1 MWLDRSFEKNESS
14 TRAGHIGEAWMVHGG
29 GFYHVEKLMMG
40 PTKVPRNLHWFKWEA
55 YWTWMSGI
63 VLVGLVYYA
72 GNGTYLLD
80 ETISDINFYQGLGIA
95 LGSVFVSWFFY
106 DQLWESNLTKNS
118 PRIGHLLTVV
128 WFVGVTYFLCHTLS
142 GRAAYIHVG
151 AMLGTWMVGNVLM
164 RIIPRQVKMVEA
176 SKKGEPV
183 NQEWGK
189 NAKNRSTH
197 NTYFTL
203 PVIFIMV
210 SNHFP
215 STYGHENNWLVL
227 IMITLAGACIREY
240 FVTRLSKPWTA
251 FQILLFGI
259 ALIIGTISYTKTS
272 DEDDSFEPVAHE
284 HRHEHVSTAPKVEP
298 AKPSISERQKIT
310 DSKNE
315 QDSMS
320 QIPVAA
326 IAESKV
332 HNLKGVVTFE
342 GDIPKGKKLQ
352 LPKACSKQHKGQ
364 VFSNEVIVNNGKL
377 KNVLVRI
384 TKGLEG
390 KKYDSTIP
398 EAAVEVDQKGCLYVP
413 RVTGVRVGQEVVFIN
428 SDPIFHNVKSVTKNN
443 KRFNFGMPKKG
454 QRNSLVFKKPEIFL
468 KTKCSVH
475 PWMGAYLA
483 IVEHPFFSVSSEN
496 GAFEIKNLPSG
507 KYTVE
512 FWHEVFGTITKE
524 IDLTK
529 DEVSSMN
536 VTFKNEG

>member
-1 MWLDRSFEKNESS
+1 
-14 TRAGHIGEAWMVHGG
+14 
-29 GFYHVEKLMMG
+29 
-40 PTKVPRNLHWFKWEA
+40 
-55 YWTWMSGI
+55 MSGI

-106 DQLWESNLTKNS
+106 DQLWESNLTKSS

-128 WFVGVTYFLCHTLS
+128 WFVGVTYFLCQTLS

-240 FVTRLSKPWTA
+240 FVTRLSKPWSA

-272 DEDDSFEPVAHE
+272 DEDDTFEPVVHE
-284 HRHEHVSTAPKVEP
+284 HSHEHASTALKVETN
-298 AKPSISERQKIT
+298 KPTKSEKLVV
-310 DSKNE
+310 SKVANE
-315 QDSMS
+315 QAKNS
-320 QIPVAA
+320 QVTSP
-326 IAESKV
+326 ETTSSKV
-332 HNLKGVVTFE
+332 HNLKGVITFE
-342 GDIPKGKKLQ
+342 GSIPKGKNFNSQKLAQ
-352 LPKACSKQHKGQ
+352 NNIKDK
-364 VFSNEVIVNNGKL
+364 FSPMK
-377 KNVLVRI
+377 
-384 TKGLEG
+384 
-390 KKYDSTIP
+390 
-398 EAAVEVDQKGCLYVP
+398 
-413 RVTGVRVGQEVVFIN
+413 
-428 SDPIFHNVKSVTKNN
+428 
-443 KRFNFGMPKKG
+443 
-454 QRNSLVFKKPEIFL
+454 
-468 KTKCSVH
+468 
-475 PWMGAYLA
+475 
-483 IVEHPFFSVSSEN
+483 
-496 GAFEIKNLPSG
+496 
-507 KYTVE
+507 
-512 FWHEVFGTITKE
+512 
-524 IDLTK
+524 
-529 DEVSSMN
+529 
-536 VTFKNEG
+536 